1 MNRHLM
7 ETQNLVIS
15 FDYSWFLAKNLAYA
29 ECPIMKFQ
37 YWNSSTKNQRY
48 LLLDATRS
56 SYFFW
61 KVSENLSLFLTSGP
75 QEAIMETSCLV
86 FWTCLYVFIS
96 KYGIC
101 IPFDLE
107 SWQWNVWIS
116 PYMSVTWP
124 SLVGIGLKLSF
135 TPVYSAYGV
144 LRFWKVQYEYTV
156 LLHYLLKSEM
166 VKIYRPNNSFW
177 FVNEN

>member
-1 MNRHLM
+1 M

-124 SLVGIGLKLSF
+124 SLVGICRVKALL
-135 TPVYSAYGV
+135 YSC
-144 LRFWKVQYEYTV
+144 LFSIWCIEI
-156 LLHYLLKSEM
+156 LKSSIW
-166 VKIYRPNNSFW
+166 IYCFIALLTQVRDGQNISA
-177 FVNEN
+177 